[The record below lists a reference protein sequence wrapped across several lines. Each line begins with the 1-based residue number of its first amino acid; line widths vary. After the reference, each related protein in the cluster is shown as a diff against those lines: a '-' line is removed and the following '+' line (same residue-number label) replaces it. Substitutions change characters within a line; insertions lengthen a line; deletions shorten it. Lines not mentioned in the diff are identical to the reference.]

1 MEDITSKA
9 MLFPWAERREKAE
22 ATRGQIMAEFEAK
35 DGEGEQ

>member
-22 ATRGQIMAEFEAK
+22 ATRRQIMAEFEAK
-35 DGEGEQ
+35 DGEGER